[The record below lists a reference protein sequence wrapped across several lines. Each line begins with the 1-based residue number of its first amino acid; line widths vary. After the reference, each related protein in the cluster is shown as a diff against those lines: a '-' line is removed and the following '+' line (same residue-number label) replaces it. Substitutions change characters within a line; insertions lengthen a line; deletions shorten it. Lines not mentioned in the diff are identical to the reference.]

1 MNPKPSAYD
10 DYAAEYSAYV
20 AQRERGGV
28 TGDPMGI
35 LPDLLAVLGDVAGC
49 RVLDAGCGE
58 GYLARILA
66 EHGAR
71 VTGMDLA
78 PRLIELAQT
87 RDPGKAI
94 DYRVADLSAPLPDE
108 AGQFDAVASY
118 LVLNDVEDYRGFAAT
133 VAQLLRPGGRAV
145 LALNNPYSYAIRK
158 GMADYLASGTL
169 LPCGLAALGVNVVFY
184 HRTLG
189 EYLDAFLSAGLRFT
203 KLVDIDQPSLAA
215 GRAAGTPPPAGEE
228 LPRFMVLA
236 FVKP

>member
-1 MNPKPSAYD
+1 MNPRSSAYD

-20 AQRERGGV
+20 AQRERGGP

-35 LPDLLAVLGDVAGC
+35 LPHLLTLLGDVAGR

-71 VTGMDLA
+71 VTGIDLA
-78 PRLIELAQT
+78 PRLVELARS
-87 RDPGKAI
+87 RDADGAI

-108 AGQFDAVASY
+108 AGSFDAVASY
-118 LVLNDVEDYRGFAAT
+118 LVLNDVEDYRAFAAT
-133 VAQLLRPGGRAV
+133 VAQVLRPGGRAV
-145 LALNNPYSYAIRK
+145 VALNNPYSYAIRK
-158 GMADYLASGTL
+158 GMVDYLASGRTF
-169 LPCGLAALGVNVVFY
+169 PCGLAALGVNVVFY

-189 EYLDAFLSAGLRFT
+189 EYLDAFLGAGLRLT
-203 KLVDIDQPSLAA
+203 KLVDVDQPTFAA
-215 GRAAGTPPPAGEE
+215 ARAAATPPPAREQ

-236 FVKP
+236 FAKP